1 MPYPAAA
8 TASPRR
14 PLPAPPGAAALLRT
28 PLEAALNRALA
39 AILADGRLDFLAGR
53 VLALEAGD
61 IALRWALTVVRGR
74 LVVLPQGMPADTV
87 IRGELVVFLRLARR
101 QLDPD
106 TAFFQRRLVVEGDTE
121 LALAAKN
128 ALDAL
133 DAVDLPRGLR
143 RLLGH

>member
-1 MPYPAAA
+1 M
-8 TASPRR
+8 
-14 PLPAPPGAAALLRT
+14 
-28 PLEAALNRALA
+28 
-39 AILADGRLDFLAGR
+39 
-53 VLALEAGD
+53 LALEAGD
-61 IALRWALTVVRGR
+61 IALRWALTVVRDR